1 MKDGGLKWW
10 LGPDAKRKRGKSV
23 IEPSGLANP
32 SSRPTKKMVFYDMCY
47 KDGGGK
53 WFSAP
58 AMKVA
63 EDGSGNAETDEYTH
77 QEKLLGYI
85 AVIAV
90 IVAVFS
96 LFCIL

>member
-1 MKDGGLKWW
+1 MKG
-10 LGPDAKRKRGKSV
+10 
-23 IEPSGLANP
+23 
-32 SSRPTKKMVFYDMCY
+32 M
-47 KDGGGK
+47 
-53 WFSAP
+53 
-58 AMKVA
+58 
-63 EDGSGNAETDEYTH
+63 H